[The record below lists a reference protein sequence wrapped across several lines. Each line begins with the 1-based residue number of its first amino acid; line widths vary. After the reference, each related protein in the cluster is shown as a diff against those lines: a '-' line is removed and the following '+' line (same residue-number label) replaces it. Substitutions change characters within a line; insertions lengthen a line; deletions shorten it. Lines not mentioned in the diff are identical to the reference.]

1 MMAALQGH
9 YSLTKGAALLGLGE
23 DNVVKVTTD
32 AAGRMRADALDS
44 ELTRLKSQV
53 LRSLVIIIISSL
65 GIGTGADCGL
75 WTRIQTRTEISHQ
88 YVSYISN

>member
-53 LRSLVIIIISSL
+53 LQSLVIIIISSL
-65 GIGTGADCGL
+65 GNLYQALTADTHTNTHGNITSVRQL
-75 WTRIQTRTEISHQ
+75 Q
-88 YVSYISN
+88 